1 MLSLTP
7 LDQFDFHRR
16 LETLQGPGLVMFG
29 SPGCGGCRHLRRV
42 LLAVQEICPDWHCF
56 EVDVQR
62 DPGLA
67 QAFEVFHLPSLFLFH
82 AGRFHCELK
91 AEAGTRAIVRAT
103 RAALRLPAEEEP

>member
-1 MLSLTP
+1 MPPLTP

-42 LLAVQEICPDWHCF
+42 LLAVQGQRPDWHCF

-67 QAFEVFHLPSLFLFH
+67 QAFEVFHLPTLFLFD

-91 AEAGTRAIVRAT
+91 AAAGTQAIVGAT
-103 RAALRLPAEEEP
+103 QTALQQPAEEEP